1 MKQQQYDVRCRH
13 TDSYYLATIEA
24 LLAGVNAGLN
34 DKSIALQL
42 NGHGMLSATGAPWTA
57 MAVQQALHKLRH
69 SREKSS
75 HLHSAM
81 LQMHWDGLLTKAQV
95 LPLLQ
100 PRNVPQV
107 RM

>member
-1 MKQQQYDVRCRH
+1 MTQKLYGIRCRH
-13 TDSYYLATIEA
+13 TDSFYLATIEA

-34 DKSIALQL
+34 DKAIALQL
-42 NGHGMLSATGAPWTA
+42 NGSGMLSATGAPWTP

-81 LQMHWDGLLTKAQV
+81 LRLHWDGLLTKAQC

-100 PRNVPQV
+100 PRNVPAV